1 LDEGARDR
9 GISASGFAGQ
19 IDPPMK
25 AFDYI
30 VVGSGSAG
38 AIIAAR
44 LSEDADASVLL
55 LEAGG
60 RDSHPF
66 MAMPIAFPKVAANP
80 AFVWNF
86 ETEAE
91 PGLNGRK
98 LPIWR
103 GRTLGGCSSINAMI
117 NSRGNPHDYDLM
129 EQRGL
134 HGWGFRDVL
143 PYFKRLETSWRGA
156 SGLHGAEGPISNV
169 PVDIP
174 DALFPEI
181 RQAATHFGLPVCD
194 DQNGLD
200 QSGVSR
206 IELTVNRGRRAST
219 ASAYLR
225 PAMRRRNLTVL
236 TRAQAT
242 RVLIERH
249 RAVGVEYTRNGKL
262 ERVYAG
268 CEVIV
273 SSGTYKSP
281 HLLMLSG
288 IGPADHLRS
297 MGIEAVHDVKGV
309 GENLQEHPNLLNIYR
324 LKDAVGMTR
333 HLRFD
338 RATWAVAR
346 WALLRDGP
354 FTTAGTTANIF
365 MRSQPGLAQPDIQT
379 IVMPVHQ
386 HAELWFPGLTRSPV
400 YAFTARVGILH
411 ARSRGWVRLRSADP
425 ADHPRIQFNMFTEQ
439 ADMDVMT
446 RAVRL
451 SRELFRQDPL
461 RDMVADELQPGA
473 TVQSDDELA
482 EAIRDNAEHRHHA
495 VGTCR
500 MGIGDEAVVD
510 LELRVRGIDNLR
522 VADASI
528 FPDDTSGN
536 TNVPTMMVGEKAAD
550 LIRGRRLAP
559 EGPATAAAVL
569 VAG

>member
-1 LDEGARDR
+1 
-9 GISASGFAGQ
+9 
-19 IDPPMK
+19 MK
-25 AFDYI
+25 PFDYI

-38 AIIAAR
+38 AIVAAR
-44 LSEDADASVLL
+44 LSEDADVSVLL
-55 LEAGG
+55 LEAGR

-66 MAMPIAFPKVAANP
+66 MGMPIAFPKVATNP
-80 AFVWNF
+80 AYVWNF

-91 PGLNGRK
+91 PGLNHRK

-117 NSRGNPHDYDLM
+117 NSRGHPHDYELM
-129 EQRGL
+129 AEHGL
-134 HGWGFRDVL
+134 DGWGFADVL
-143 PYFKRLETSWRGA
+143 PYFKRLEASWRGA
-156 SGLHGAEGPISNV
+156 SELHGAEGPIGNV

-181 RQAATHFGLPVCD
+181 RQAATNLGLPLCD

-206 IELTVNRGRRAST
+206 IELTVSRGRRAST
-219 ASAYLR
+219 ASEYLR

-242 RVLIERH
+242 RVLIEGR
-249 RAVGVEYTRNGKL
+249 RAVGVEYVRGGKL
-262 ERVYAG
+262 EKAYAER
-268 CEVIV
+268 EVIV

-281 HLLMLSG
+281 QLLMLSG
-288 IGPADHLRS
+288 IGPADHLHA
-297 MGIEAVHDVKGV
+297 MGIDVVQDLQGV

-324 LKDAVGMTR
+324 MKHAAGMTR
-333 HLRFD
+333 HLRLD

-354 FTTAGTTANIF
+354 FTTAGTSANIF
-365 MRSQPGLAQPDIQT
+365 MRTRPDLPQPDIQT

-386 HAELWFPGLTRSPV
+386 HAELWFPGLTRPPV

-411 ARSRGWVRLRSADP
+411 AQSRGWVRLRSADP

-439 ADMDVMT
+439 ADVDSMI

-461 RDMVADELQPGA
+461 RDMIAEELQPGA
-473 TVQSDDELA
+473 DAQSDAELA
-482 EAIRDNAEHRHHA
+482 EAIRENAEHRHHA

-500 MGIGDEAVVD
+500 MGTEENAVVD
-510 LELRVRGIDNLR
+510 AELRVRGIDGLR

-536 TNVPTMMVGEKAAD
+536 TNVPTMMVGERAAD
-550 LIRGRRLAP
+550 LIRGRRL
-559 EGPATAAAVL
+559 PAERQGLAKTVVP

>member
-1 LDEGARDR
+1 M
-9 GISASGFAGQ
+9 S
-19 IDPPMK
+19 

-30 VVGSGSAG
+30 VIGSGSAG

-44 LSEDADASVLL
+44 LSEDADASVLV

-66 MAMPIAFPKVAANP
+66 MAMPIAFPKVASDP

-86 ETEAE
+86 ETESE

-117 NSRGNPHDYDLM
+117 NSRGNPHDYELM
-129 EQRGL
+129 AQHGL
-134 HGWGFRDVL
+134 DGWGFRDVL
-143 PYFKRLETSWRGA
+143 PYFKRLESSWRGA
-156 SGLHGAEGPISNV
+156 SGLHGAEGPIGNA
-169 PVDIP
+169 PVNIP

-181 RQAATHFGLPVCD
+181 RQAAINSGLPLCD

-219 ASAYLR
+219 ASEYLR
-225 PAMRRRNLTVL
+225 PAMRRSNLTVL

-242 RVLIERH
+242 RVLIEGQ
-249 RAVGVEYTRNGKL
+249 RADGVEYVRNGKL
-262 ERVYAG
+262 ERVYAER
-268 CEVIV
+268 EVIV

-281 HLLMLSG
+281 QLLMLSG
-288 IGPADHLRS
+288 IGPADQLRA
-297 MGIEAVHDVKGV
+297 MGIDVVQDLPGV
-309 GENLQEHPNLLNIYR
+309 GENLQEHPNVLNIYR
-324 LKDAVGMTR
+324 AKDGVGMTR
-333 HLRFD
+333 HLRLD
-338 RATWAVAR
+338 RATLAVAR

-354 FTTAGTTANIF
+354 FTTAGTSANIF

-386 HAELWFPGLTRSPV
+386 HAELWFPGLTPPPV

-411 ARSRGWVRLRSADP
+411 AKSRGWVRLRSADP

-439 ADMDVMT
+439 ADVEAMT
-446 RAVRL
+446 RAIRL
-451 SRELFRQDPL
+451 SRELFEQDPL
-461 RDMVADELQPGA
+461 RDMIAEELQPGA
-473 TVQSDDELA
+473 DAQTDSELA
-482 EAIRDNAEHRHHA
+482 QAIRDNAEHRHHA

-500 MGIGDEAVVD
+500 MGIDDNAVVD
-510 LELRVRGIDNLR
+510 AELRVRGIDNLR
-522 VADASI
+522 VADASV

-550 LIRGRRLAP
+550 LIRGRRLPA
-559 EGPATAAAVL
+559 EGPAIAAAAVP